1 MNYIDYEEELD
12 SFRTVESYE
21 YEWSMSYMQRPENPM
36 TKNILRRS
44 EVGHYQPRIQLLQ
57 EEDALLGRKRSLQ
70 GPQSPKRNTHHEK
83 SLRRAFS
90 SRSSD
95 EDVAMECE
103 GCAVMEMT
111 AHYTHQRIV
120 SDDSASEGSSFSA

>member
-21 YEWSMSYMQRPENPM
+21 YDWSTNFVHRPENPM

-44 EVGHYQPRIQLLQ
+44 EVCHHQPRIQILQ

-70 GPQSPKRNTHHEK
+70 GPQSPKRNIQREK
-83 SLRRAFS
+83 SLRRVFCS
-90 SRSSD
+90 NSSD
-95 EDVAMECE
+95 EDVTMECE
-103 GCAVMEMT
+103 GCMSMEMA

-120 SDDSASEGSSFSA
+120 SDDSACEGSSF

>member
-12 SFRTVESYE
+12 SFRTVDSYE

-44 EVGHYQPRIQLLQ
+44 EINHYQPRIQLIQ

-70 GPQSPKRNTHHEK
+70 GPQSPKRNTPHEK

-90 SRSSD
+90 SQSSD
-95 EDVAMECE
+95 EDVMMECE
-103 GCAVMEMT
+103 GNVVTGMST
-111 AHYTHQRIV
+111 HYTHQRVV
-120 SDDSASEGSSFSA
+120 SDDSASERSSFTA